1 MAQHMRED
9 VNVNVDDAAADIESA
24 AAAVDAVADM
34 IGGDGDINGDTVSDA
49 SNDAVNDADAA
60 EMPETPP
67 VSDTC
72 AGGEQQQEASG
83 VGSEPHTDNDSSVYD
98 AQGRTDARKVI
109 ESGMREVEGIFDQYS
124 DDIEFAKKKALDAF
138 ADIKQRSMAQLNRL
152 GVITEDGK
160 LTDKYKGYANK
171 ALDVADDALGAV
183 DGALETLQKKVRE
196 KKSDGT
202 GDVPPDAS

>member
-1 MAQHMRED
+1 MAQHMRAD

-83 VGSEPHTDNDSSVYD
+83 VGSEPHTDSDSSVYD

-109 ESGMREVEGIFDQYS
+109 ESGMREVENIFDQYS
-124 DDIEFAKKKALDAF
+124 DDIEFAKNKALDAF
-138 ADIKQRSMAQLNRL
+138 ADIKQRSMAQLNRFGL
-152 GVITEDGK
+152 ITEDGK

-202 GDVPPDAS
+202 GDVPSDAS

>member
-72 AGGEQQQEASG
+72 AGGEQQQEASC
-83 VGSEPHTDNDSSVYD
+83 VGNEPHTDSDSSVYD

>member
-9 VNVNVDDAAADIESA
+9 VNINVDDAAADIESA

-49 SNDAVNDADAA
+49 SNDAANDADAA

-83 VGSEPHTDNDSSVYD
+83 VGSELHTDSDSSVYD

-109 ESGMREVEGIFDQYS
+109 ESGMREVDGIFDQYS

-152 GVITEDGK
+152 GVLTDDGK

-171 ALDVADDALGAV
+171 ALDVADDALGVV

-202 GDVPPDAS
+202 DTTPPSAS

>member
-1 MAQHMRED
+1 MAKHMREN

-34 IGGDGDINGDTVSDA
+34 IGGDGDINGDTVSDV

-83 VGSEPHTDNDSSVYD
+83 VGSELHTDSDSSVYD

-124 DDIEFAKKKALDAF
+124 DDIEFAKRKALDAF
-138 ADIKQRSMAQLNRL
+138 ADIKQRSVAQLNRL
-152 GVITEDGK
+152 GVLTDDGK

-196 KKSDGT
+196 KKSDGA
-202 GDVPPDAS
+202 GDAPYDAS